1 MKTLEKSNRNSKE
14 QPVSQP
20 NKTAAIIAQIL
31 DNKHQIASLE
41 QQNAEL
47 EDHLLKT
54 HEPGNYPAGDY
65 TLTITKPSRRL
76 NTRKLAADFPA
87 MQYPQLYKQTIDT
100 KRVREAFAETYLETR
115 DYYTTG
121 KSQVRI
127 K

>member
-1 MKTLEKSNRNSKE
+1 MN
-14 QPVSQP
+14 QP
-20 NKTAAIIAQIL
+20 NKTAAIITQIL
-31 DNKHQIASLE
+31 DNRHQIASLE

-47 EDHLLKT
+47 EDYLLKT

-87 MQYPQLYKQTIDT
+87 VQYPQLYKQAIDS
-100 KRVREAFAETYLETR
+100 KKVKESFAVDYLEAR
-115 DYYTTG
+115 DYYTQG
-121 KSQVRI
+121 RSQVRI

>member
-1 MKTLEKSNRNSKE
+1 MSNNDNT
-14 QPVSQP
+14 P
-20 NKTAAIIAQIL
+20 AIIAQIL
-31 DNKHQIASLE
+31 DNKHQIAILE

-54 HEPGNYPAGDY
+54 HEPGNYPAGDH

-87 MQYPQLYKQTIDT
+87 VQYPQLYKQTIDS
-100 KRVREAFAETYLETR
+100 KKVKESFAVDYLEAR
-115 DYYTTG
+115 NYYTTG

>member
-1 MKTLEKSNRNSKE
+1 MN
-14 QPVSQP
+14 QP
-20 NKTAAIIAQIL
+20 NKTAAIITQIL
-31 DNKHQIASLE
+31 DNRHQIATLE

-54 HEPGNYPAGDY
+54 HEPGNYPAGDH

-76 NTRKLAADFPA
+76 NTRKLATDYPA

-115 DYYTTG
+115 DYYTQG
-121 KSQVRI
+121 RSQVRI

>member
-1 MKTLEKSNRNSKE
+1 MN
-14 QPVSQP
+14 QP
-20 NKTAAIIAQIL
+20 NKTAAIITQIL
-31 DNKHQIASLE
+31 DNRHQIASLE

-54 HEPGNYPAGDY
+54 HEPGSYPAGDY

-87 MQYPQLYKQTIDT
+87 MQYPQLYKQAIDS
-100 KRVREAFAETYLETR
+100 KKVKESFAVDYLEAR